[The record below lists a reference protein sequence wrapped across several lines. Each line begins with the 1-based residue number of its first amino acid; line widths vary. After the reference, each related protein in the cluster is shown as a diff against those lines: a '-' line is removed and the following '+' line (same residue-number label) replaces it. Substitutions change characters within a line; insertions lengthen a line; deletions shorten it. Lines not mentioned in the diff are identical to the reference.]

1 MHHEHIL
8 EASERFEESTYRGS
22 VVKNSMVESRRF
34 TIDKAPDGMMDSIQ
48 IKSSMKSSSN
58 MDDSD
63 LVVEKRKGS
72 YD

>member
-34 TIDKAPDGMMDSIQ
+34 TIDKAPDGMLESLQ
-48 IKSSMKSSSN
+48 IRSSLKSSSK

>member
-1 MHHEHIL
+1 
-8 EASERFEESTYRGS
+8 
-22 VVKNSMVESRRF
+22 MVESRRF
-34 TIDKAPDGMMDSIQ
+34 TVDKAPDGMLESLQ
-48 IKSSMKSSSN
+48 IRSSLKSSSK